1 MQTLLP
7 EPHPAQRTMRPRLL
21 VVMAHPDDE
30 SFGVGGTIAW
40 YSWLGADVTL
50 ICTTG
55 GEEGEVAPHF
65 IEQYGSKQATRHAE
79 LRCAAEKLGLS
90 QVYMLGYRDSGM
102 AGTPSNKHPDALASA
117 PLDEV
122 TAHVTHLMRTLR
134 PHVVVTFDPVGGYRH
149 PDHIVSHQA
158 TVAAFARAGDASY
171 RDSDLPPYQPQK
183 LYYSVIPRGWLKWFV
198 KVMPLFGR
206 DPTRFGKN
214 QDVDLTKLVAD
225 EFPIHAR
232 IAYHAVEDRR
242 NAAVQ
247 CHASQIDSP
256 TLTQSV
262 VGWVIRALAGGESF
276 MRAHPA
282 PVAGHVERDLLA
294 DITVD

>member
-1 MQTLLP
+1 MHTLLP
-7 EPHPAQRTMRPRLL
+7 EPPPTQRTMRPRLL

-30 SFGVGGTIAW
+30 AFGMGGTIAW

-65 IEQYGSKQATRHAE
+65 ITQYGSKQATRHAE

-102 AGTPSNKHPDALASA
+102 AGNPSNHHPDALASA
-117 PLDEV
+117 PLEQV
-122 TAHVTHLMRTLR
+122 TAQVTRLIRMLR

-149 PDHIVSHQA
+149 PDHIATHQA
-158 TVAAFARAGDASY
+158 TVAAFARAGDAHDTASN
-171 RDSDLPPYQPQK
+171 LPPYQPQK

-198 KVMPLFGR
+198 KAMPLLGR

-214 QDVDLTKLVAD
+214 QDVDLTKLVED

-232 IAYHAVEDRR
+232 IAYGIVEDRR

-247 CHASQIDSP
+247 CHASQMDSP

-262 VGWVIRALAGGESF
+262 VGWVIRAFAGGESF
-276 MRAHPA
+276 MRAHPT
-282 PVAGHVERDLLA
+282 PVPGQIETDLLA
-294 DITVD
+294 GITVD